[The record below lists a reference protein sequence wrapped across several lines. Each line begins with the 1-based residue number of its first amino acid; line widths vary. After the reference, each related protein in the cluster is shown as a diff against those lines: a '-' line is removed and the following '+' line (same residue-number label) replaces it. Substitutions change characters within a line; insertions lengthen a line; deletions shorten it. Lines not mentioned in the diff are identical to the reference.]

1 MDITSIVNFYLIPG
15 IVIGSVYALGAIGI
29 TLVFAIMRH
38 AHLAHG
44 DMAALGAYIAF
55 AVVAAFG
62 VSPYLALP
70 VAIVATG
77 ILAVAVDKLFYEH
90 LRNRPKILTTISS
103 LGIGLMLRSVVQ
115 IVWGVG
121 TTTYATGITR
131 PNNWYGFRVK
141 TTELITLGSTI
152 AIVILLTLFLT
163 RTKWGKAMRAMSDN
177 RNLAL
182 LSGIDNG
189 KVVALTWLIVGGL
202 CAASGFFLGINT
214 ELKSMMGWN
223 IILPVFAAAVVGGVG
238 RIEGAIAGGLIIGII
253 EEFSVMVIP
262 TEYKA
267 VSSFAV
273 LLLVLLVR
281 PTGIFRGK
289 VL

>member
-1 MDITSIVNFYLIPG
+1 MDFLSFINFHLIPG
-15 IVIGSVYALGAIGI
+15 VVIGSIYALGAIGI
-29 TLVFAIMRH
+29 TLVFSIMRH

-44 DMAALGAYIAF
+44 DMAAFGAYLAF

-62 VSPYLALP
+62 ISPYMALP
-70 VAIVATG
+70 VALIATG
-77 ILAVAVDKLFYEH
+77 VLAVGIDKLFYEH

-103 LGIGLMLRSVVQ
+103 LGIGLMLRSVIQ
-115 IVWGVG
+115 IVWGVN
-121 TTTYATGITR
+121 TSVYVTGISR
-131 PNNWYGFRVK
+131 PNNWFGLRIK
-141 TTELITLGSTI
+141 NAELVTVGSTVIIVLALI
-152 AIVILLTLFLT
+152 AFLT

-202 CAASGFFLGINT
+202 CAASGFFLGMNT

-223 IILPVFAAAVVGGVG
+223 IILPVFAAAILGGVG
-238 RIEGAIAGGLIIGII
+238 RLEGAILGGLIVGII
-253 EEFSVMVIP
+253 EECSVLFIP
-262 TEYKA
+262 TEYKSL
-267 VSSFAV
+267 SSFTV
-273 LLLVLLVR
+273 LLLVLLIR

-289 VL
+289 IF